1 MKTLTLITEGNR
13 INHHY
18 EIKSAGLTPAFTGAS
33 ADCRIMIMIDD
44 DEVDNFL
51 MDFVN
56 GNTGYRLQIDTDE
69 VRIEIKRKCFAT
81 AKVYADEG
89 TLAFIIS
96 TEKIVS

>member
-18 EIKSAGLTPAFTGAS
+18 EIKSAGLAPSSTGAS
-33 ADCRIMIMIDD
+33 TDYRIMVIMDD
-44 DEVDNFL
+44 DEADNFL

-69 VRIEIKRKCFAT
+69 VRIEIKRKCFVT
-81 AKVYADEG
+81 AKVYADEN

-96 TEKIVS
+96 AEKIVS